1 MRTNCFLQLPPL
13 PSLDG
18 SLLNQHNIEVV
29 GDPHQH
35 FMSLP
40 SNQQQQQQGYEEQHY
55 ITDIVTSTTVPS
67 AASASSSSSAILP
80 PNSLALSGSAS
91 SAKNV
96 GAGAAGPAAPA
107 TSSPHKHNNDNN
119 ELIRATK
126 ERLYELVLSAEP
138 SELFIED
145 FLLTFRIW
153 SEKELSPSKDS
164 VIMNDLMGRICA
176 HIRAGRAVENCV
188 RIVLLWMA
196 NHFQDFA
203 HENRYLLEEFE
214 TVLKERGLRTQLRLF
229 HMNLSAKSVERV
241 VTVTRSD
248 RNASLPFSL
257 IGGYE
262 CSARLFIGEIVL
274 PGNGQGSARAEGGG
288 GAPTPP
294 APPSTLDL
302 RPGDRVIT
310 INGVD
315 CSVTPIGRAYEL
327 CRASTHLSLTVK
339 YDPHLFNALIEGK
352 WTSLICGLV
361 FIKKFH
367 SFQDATKRSA
377 RLWRPFRCRGRP
389 RWAVDSLPRAVRR
402 TFKLREMLQPEITVL
417 QLEKRAVKKTEA
429 AVACGSRR

>member
-18 SLLNQHNIEVV
+18 AILNQHNIEVG
-29 GDPHQH
+29 GDPHHH

-40 SNQQQQQQGYEEQHY
+40 SNQQLQQQQQQGYEEQHY

-274 PGNGQGSARAEGGG
+274 PGNTQTGSAGAGSAS

-294 APPSTLDL
+294 AAPPPSTLDL

-352 WTSLICGLV
+352 WTSLICEMSL
-361 FIKKFH
+361 FNEKFYFFFFFRTPRNEAPNCGDL
-367 SFQDATKRSA
+367 SAARADRGGRST
-377 RLWRPFRCRGRP
+377 LY
-389 RWAVDSLPRAVRR
+389 
-402 TFKLREMLQPEITVL
+402 
-417 QLEKRAVKKTEA
+417 LEQYGELSNFGKCFFNGK
-429 AVACGSRR
+429 

>member
-1 MRTNCFLQLPPL
+1 MTGNVIEMRTNCTNFLQLPPL
-13 PSLDG
+13 DAAG
-18 SLLNQHNIEVV
+18 GASLLSQNAFE
-29 GDPHQH
+29 PHH
-35 FMSLP
+35 HYL
-40 SNQQQQQQGYEEQHY
+40 SNQQQQLQQQFEDHSGY
-55 ITDIVTSTTVPS
+55 ITDIVSSTTVPPPPP
-67 AASASSSSSAILP
+67 AMATSSSSTSAAVLP
-80 PNSLALSGSAS
+80 PNSLALSSHQS
-91 SAKNV
+91 SSSSSSK
-96 GAGAAGPAAPA
+96 
-107 TSSPHKHNNDNN
+107 SHLKESPHQASQQPANNDNN

-126 ERLYELVLSAEP
+126 ERLYELVLAAEP

-164 VIMNDLMGRICA
+164 VIMNDLMGRICG
-176 HIRAGRAVENCV
+176 HIRAGRAVDNCV

-196 NHFQDFA
+196 HHFQDFA
-203 HENRYLLEEFE
+203 HENRHLLEQFE

-274 PGNGQGSARAEGGG
+274 PAGAGGG
-288 GAPTPP
+288 TATATPHSSPPP
-294 APPSTLDL
+294 ATLDL
-302 RPGDRVIT
+302 RPGDRVIS

-339 YDPHLFNALIEGK
+339 YDPHLFNALIEGQ
-352 WTSLICGLV
+352 
-361 FIKKFH
+361 F
-367 SFQDATKRSA
+367 
-377 RLWRPFRCRGRP
+377 
-389 RWAVDSLPRAVRR
+389 
-402 TFKLREMLQPEITVL
+402 E
-417 QLEKRAVKKTEA
+417 
-429 AVACGSRR
+429 